1 MTPFD
6 LTGLQQLSAALL
18 CDVMDSLGL
27 NDQAMRPFVRPLDD
41 GLVLAGRARTGL
53 YMPVYTARPGENPY
67 AVEIALVD
75 DPKPGEVAVL
85 ACNGPTERI
94 APWGEL
100 LSTASQARG
109 AAGCVTDGL
118 VRDVRQIRA
127 MHFPVFHGGIGPL
140 DTKGRARMMERDIP
154 VECAGVTVRSG
165 DIVFGDADG
174 LVVIPQEH
182 APEVIAR
189 AREKAAGEDN
199 TRDELRR
206 GRLLADVFAKFG
218 IL

>member
-1 MTPFD
+1 MTPSD

-18 CDVMDSLGL
+18 SDVMDSLGL
-27 NDQAMRPFVRPLDD
+27 NDQAMRPFVRPLDE
-41 GLVLAGRARTGL
+41 GLVLVGRARTGL
-53 YMPVYTARPGENPY
+53 YMPVYTARTGENPY

-75 DPKPGEVAVL
+75 DLKPGEVAVL

-127 MHFPVFHGGIGPL
+127 MGFPVFHGGIGPL
-140 DTKGRARMMERDIP
+140 DTKGRARMMERDVP

-182 APEVIAR
+182 ASAVIAR